1 MFLKE
6 LKEGIETTCKVLV
19 VAALFSF
26 KLIAQ
31 TEHRPNF
38 IGVNPS
44 VTVEPFYEKGE
55 LDLNIF
61 PLVYQRPLNNR
72 FDIRFTSIVNL
83 GIRNTKTNISHL
95 GLETA
100 LPIFF
105 KAKEN
110 KNDAS
115 KGFYAAPVI
124 SLTRNL
130 NESHNNIGIWA
141 EPGYNILFENKFA
154 LSIGVQYGTTYFKYD
169 NGKTKWANHFGVKV
183 VFGKWLFSKN

>member
-1 MFLKE
+1 MILGNIKTRI
-6 LKEGIETTCKVLV
+6 KTTYKVLLV
-19 VAALFSF
+19 VGLFSF
-26 KLIAQ
+26 KIKAQ
-31 TEHRPNF
+31 TDHRPNF
-38 IGVNPS
+38 IGINPS

-55 LDLNIF
+55 LDLNVF
-61 PLVYQRPLNNR
+61 PLVYQKPLNNR
-72 FDIRFTSIVNL
+72 FDIRLTSIVNL
-83 GIRNTKTNISHL
+83 GIRNTKDNISHL

-110 KNDAS
+110 KSNAS

-130 NESHNNIGIWA
+130 NENHNNIGIWA
-141 EPGYNILFENKFA
+141 EPGYNILFENQFA
-154 LSIGVQYGTTYFKYD
+154 LSIGVQYGSTYFKYD

-183 VFGKWLFSKN
+183 VFGKWLL